1 MKQTLGL
8 LSLLVFA
15 LAFTFASYATAQA
28 PTAPPY
34 CKPCLFYGGDMD
46 PANPT
51 TGYIGNQDT
60 AFAEN
65 QAIYIPFR
73 VPPNQNWEVIGL
85 FVNELADQG
94 TNDPRHMNWSISM
107 GVGNG
112 RKGKLIA
119 GGTIN
124 DTMTP
129 TGRSFNGFTEYT
141 VLGFLSPTTVVNLTP
156 GVYWMTAIPVCIIEN
171 ECNANNGNGGGFW
184 LGSVEDVP
192 PPNAVGVE
200 PWDESFMLYPDGGEF
215 YQPVWGEEN
224 ALCQYFLSCDRFSAG
239 LLGRATAAN

>member
-15 LAFTFASYATAQA
+15 FTFAIDSTAQA

-51 TGYIGNQDT
+51 TGYIGNMN
-60 AFAEN
+60 AVAPN

-85 FVNELADQG
+85 FVNELANVSQ
-94 TNDPRHMNWSISM
+94 NEPPNMNWSISR
-107 GVGNG
+107 GIAAG
-112 RKGKLIA
+112 RKGQTIA
-119 GGTIN
+119 SGTIR

-129 TGRSFNGFTEYT
+129 TGRSFNGETEYT
-141 VLGFLSPTTVVNLTP
+141 ILGYLTPTTVVNLTP
-156 GVYWMTAIPVCIIEN
+156 GVYWMTAVPQCTVEFGVC
-171 ECNANNGNGGGFW
+171 NGGPVAGLW
-184 LGSVEDVP
+184 LTTVEDVP